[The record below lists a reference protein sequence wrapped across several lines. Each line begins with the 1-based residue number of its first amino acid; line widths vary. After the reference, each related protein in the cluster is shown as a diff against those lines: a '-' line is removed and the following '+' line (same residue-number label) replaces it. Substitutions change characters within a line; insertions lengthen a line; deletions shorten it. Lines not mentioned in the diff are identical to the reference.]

1 MHYSEFIGKRLPASV
16 ALKFMDLV
24 LNLSPKNL
32 VRILDLLKPLAR
44 NEWQERG
51 FAKIRDMILENHG
64 CVGAAQRFS
73 RQLSSETKRRIFDN
87 FVIKGMLEGYDKRY
101 AFYEKYGFGPPPVL
115 AISPTSRCNLDCY
128 GCYSAGHDETSELT
142 YEEID
147 HLIEQAKAIGT
158 NIIMFTGGEPF
169 MRKELI
175 FRLIEKHGDMA
186 FQIYTNSLLLHAEDL
201 SRLVKASNTSIAI
214 SVEGLEEETD
224 RRRGKGAFAKIT
236 GNMETMKG
244 LGGVVAFSATATSQN
259 IDEILDERFI
269 QTMIDRGC
277 LYGWY
282 LMYIPVGT
290 KTVLELMPTP
300 AQRMHLTKRVRALRR
315 KYPILLGMFWNDG
328 NILEGCMSPK
338 KYMHVNSRGDVEP
351 CVFAHYST
359 HNIRE
364 HSFIEV
370 LDSPFFHMLRDK
382 HPFNPDHRRPCPVI
396 DNPRVYREIMEKIK
410 PKPTEPDADKALFEL
425 GPFLDQYAEEYGR
438 VLEEEEPVSTKKK
451 KATA

>member
-1 MHYSEFIGKRLPASV
+1 MVGVSGLTVALFPVRILTNNEDVGGNMHYSKMLGKKLPASV
-16 ALKFMDLV
+16 ALKFMNLV
-24 LNLSPKNL
+24 LNLSPTNL
-32 VRILDLLKPLAR
+32 VRILDLLGPVAR

-51 FAKIRDMILENHG
+51 FTRIREMILENHG
-64 CVGAAQRFS
+64 CVGAAQRIS
-73 RQLSSETKRRIFDN
+73 RQLNNKIKRRIFEN

-101 AFYEKYGFGPPPVL
+101 AFYQEYGFGPPPVL

-128 GCYSAGHDETSELT
+128 GCYSASHDETTELT

-147 HLIEQAKAIGT
+147 SLIEQAKAIGT

-175 FRLIEKHGDMA
+175 FRLIEKHEDMA
-186 FQIYTNSLLLHAEDL
+186 FQIYTNSLLLDEEDL
-201 SRLVKASNTSIAI
+201 SRLVKASNTSLAI

-224 RRRGKGAFAKIT
+224 RRRGKGAFASIAR
-236 GNMETMKG
+236 NMETINR
-244 LGGVVAFSATATSQN
+244 LGGIAAFSATATSEN
-259 IDEILDERFI
+259 MDEILDDRFI
-269 QTMIDRGC
+269 RTMIEMGC

-290 KTVLELMPTP
+290 KTVVELMPSP
-300 AQRMHLTKRVRALRR
+300 SQRLHLTKRVRELRR

-351 CVFAHYST
+351 CVFTHYST
-359 HNIRE
+359 HNIKE
-364 HSFIEV
+364 HSFVEV
-370 LDSPFFHMLRDK
+370 LNSPLFHMLRDR

-396 DNPRVYREIMEKIK
+396 DNTTSIARSWKRSNRCPPSRTPIN
-410 PKPTEPDADKALFEL
+410 P
-425 GPFLDQYAEEYGR
+425 
-438 VLEEEEPVSTKKK
+438 
-451 KATA
+451 